1 VGRVMNPVLAA
12 GQIEGGVAQ
21 GLGWALLENLVWKD
35 GRVQNPT
42 MTDYVVPTAM
52 DTPPIE
58 TIFLDHRNPRAP
70 HGAKG
75 IGELPMDGPAPAV
88 VNALRH
94 ALGVHLHHVPAV
106 PERILEALEDRTPGE
121 ERS

>member
-1 VGRVMNPVLAA
+1 MNPVLAA

-21 GLGWALLENLVWKD
+21 GLGWALIENLVWKD

-58 TIFLDHRNPRAP
+58 TIFLERGNPRAP
-70 HGAKG
+70 HGVKG

-94 ALGVHLHHVPAV
+94 ALGVHLHHVPAT
-106 PERILEALEDRTPGE
+106 PEVILAALEAE
-121 ERS
+121 EVRP